1 MKNRLL
7 QNLKTRRNK
16 IQRRLVNE
24 GAEAFLVTDP
34 INVTYLTGFTGDS
47 SFLLL
52 TRKNEIV
59 ISDTRYTTQI
69 EEECGTIDKEIRTS
83 KTTTMKLLCETVSKL
98 KIRSLAIES
107 HQVSKSTFDQL
118 DKELAGVE
126 LISTSGIV
134 EEFRAV
140 KDSFELVEI
149 RKSIDLAERS
159 FRVIRESLRGEQ
171 TEAEIAHNL
180 EHQIR
185 LFGGDKCAF
194 EPIVGVGARSALPHA
209 VKTSKKIEESPFV
222 LIDWG
227 AKAGLYMS
235 DLTRVLITGKAPA
248 KYEKIFNIVLEA
260 QMRAIEKIKPGVS
273 AKEVDHAARGFI
285 EKSGYGKK
293 FGHGLGHGFG
303 LQIHEAPFMSSI
315 SEATLQP
322 GMVLTVEPGIYLP
335 NWGGV
340 RIEDDILVTKDGHE
354 VLTSVPKTFEQSQ
367 VALA

>member
-1 MKNRLL
+1 MKNRHLP
-7 QNLKTRRNK
+7 NFKTRRNK
-16 IQRRLVNE
+16 IQRRLAKE
-24 GAEAFLVTDP
+24 GADAFLVTDP

-52 TRKNEIV
+52 TRNDEV
-59 ISDTRYTTQI
+59 MISDTRYTTQI
-69 EEECGTIDKEIRTS
+69 EEECGDIEKEIRDS
-83 KTTTMKLLCETVSKL
+83 KTTTIKLLCDRVAKFP
-98 KIRSLAIES
+98 IASLAIEAQ
-107 HQVSKSTFDQL
+107 QVSKSMFDQL
-118 DKELAGVE
+118 DKELDTVE
-126 LISTSGIV
+126 LVPTVGIV
-134 EEFRAV
+134 EQFRSI
-140 KDSFELVEI
+140 KDPFEIEEI

-171 TEAEIAHNL
+171 TESEVAHNL

-185 LFGGDKCAF
+185 LFGGDRCAF
-194 EPIVGVGARSALPHA
+194 EPIVGVGDRSALPHA

-235 DLTRVLITGKAPA
+235 DLTRVLITGKPPA
-248 KYEKIFNIVLEA
+248 KYEKIYNVVLEA
-260 QMRAIEKIKPGVS
+260 QLKAIARIKPGIA
-273 AKEVDHAARGFI
+273 AKEVDAAARGHI

-303 LQIHEAPFMSSI
+303 LQIHETPFMSSI
-315 SEATLQP
+315 SEATLEP
-322 GMVLTVEPGIYLP
+322 GMVVTVEPGIYLP

-354 VLTSVPKTFEQSQ
+354 ILTSMPKTFEESR
-367 VALA
+367 VSLL